1 MTAPAP
7 EQDAPIVY
15 VVDDDDEFR
24 SAVSGLISTIGVEVR
39 AYARPSEL
47 LANFDSERPGCA
59 VVDMRLPEMSGI
71 ELLSHIAHMPAIVLS
86 GHGDVPSAVRALRAG
101 AVDFLE
107 KPIRPQDL
115 IEKIQSLLRDVEGR
129 SLRRGREID
138 MHLYLES
145 LSLRQRQILPM
156 VVAGQSA
163 KEIGRDLNLS
173 HRTVEKHRKA
183 LMVKLDV
190 SSISELIRTVSQ
202 AAATDPD
209 IFKFD

>member
-1 MTAPAP
+1 L
-7 EQDAPIVY
+7 
-15 VVDDDDEFR
+15 R
-24 SAVSGLISTIGVEVR
+24 CGR
-39 AYARPSEL
+39 AT
-47 LANFDSERPGCA
+47 N
-59 VVDMRLPEMSGI
+59 
-71 ELLSHIAHMPAIVLS
+71 
-86 GHGDVPSAVRALRAG
+86 
-101 AVDFLE
+101 
-107 KPIRPQDL
+107 
-115 IEKIQSLLRDVEGR
+115 
-129 SLRRGREID
+129 

-183 LMVKLDV
+183 LMEKLGV

-202 AAATDPD
+202 AAAMNPD